1 MVYFC
6 LRGFMI
12 ATGAV
17 ITYVRA
23 NEWASELLGG
33 GAVSC
38 WVYRL
43 RAAAAAV
50 SNAVI
55 PGSESLNTL
64 GRNMAAERA
73 RTQEENEWVAA
84 VAAAATLG
92 RINIYSIE
100 WWSLL
105 AHYHS

>member
-1 MVYFC
+1 MFVLIVNGIFLSAWLYDSNWLC
-6 LRGFMI
+6 NDLR
-12 ATGAV
+12 ASE
-17 ITYVRA
+17 R
-23 NEWASELLGG
+23 ASELLGG

-64 GRNMAAERA
+64 GRNLAAAERA
-73 RTQEENEWVAA
+73 RA
-84 VAAAATLG
+84 G
-92 RINIYSIE
+92 RE
-100 WWSLL
+100 
-105 AHYHS
+105 

>member
-1 MVYFC
+1 M
-6 LRGFMI
+6 
-12 ATGAV
+12 
-17 ITYVRA
+17 
-23 NEWASELLGG
+23 SELLGG

-73 RTQEENEWVAA
+73 RTQEENE
-84 VAAAATLG
+84 
-92 RINIYSIE
+92 
-100 WWSLL
+100 
-105 AHYHS
+105 

>member
-1 MVYFC
+1 MFVLIVNVFLSAWLYDSNWLC
-6 LRGFMI
+6 NYLR
-12 ATGAV
+12 ASERV
-17 ITYVRA
+17 
-23 NEWASELLGG
+23 SELLGG

-64 GRNMAAERA
+64 GRNIAAAERA
-73 RTQEENEWVAA
+73 RAQEENE
-84 VAAAATLG
+84 
-92 RINIYSIE
+92 
-100 WWSLL
+100 
-105 AHYHS
+105 